1 MEVDVH
7 GQDSF
12 LNQVNLFLKKK
23 TTLYFIWIIYIYIL
37 FYVQKI
43 VEFVR
48 LKLNQS
54 FHLLLLFK

>member
-23 TTLYFIWIIYIYIL
+23 TTLYFIWIIYIYIIL
-37 FYVQKI
+37 CSKDCRICQTKI
-43 VEFVR
+43 EPEF
-48 LKLNQS
+48 S
-54 FHLLLLFK
+54 FIVII

>member
-23 TTLYFIWIIYIYIL
+23 NNTIFYLDNIYIYIIL
-37 FYVQKI
+37 CSKDCRICQTKI
-43 VEFVR
+43 EPEF
-48 LKLNQS
+48 S
-54 FHLLLLFK
+54 FIVII